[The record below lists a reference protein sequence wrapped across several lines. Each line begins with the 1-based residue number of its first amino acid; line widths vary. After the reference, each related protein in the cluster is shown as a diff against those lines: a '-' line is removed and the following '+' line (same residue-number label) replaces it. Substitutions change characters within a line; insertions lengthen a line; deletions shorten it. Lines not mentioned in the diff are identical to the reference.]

1 MRFAIITTGYLY
13 SDDEYIAKLK
23 KIGFEFIPYNEKVF
37 TIKGSPVIEIKDLD
51 ELIEF
56 SNKFGDIIV
65 SEGCIEI
72 YDDYR
77 E

>member
-1 MRFAIITTGYLY
+1 MRFAIATTGYWY
-13 SDDEYIAKLK
+13 SDKEYIAKLE
-23 KIGFEFIPYNEKVF
+23 KIGFEFIPYNEKEF

-56 SNKFGDIIV
+56 SNKFGYIIV